1 VLGLANPILSF
12 SWVGDNLSLIGSAIA
27 QHVEL
32 TLIAVGVGF
41 GISLPLSLLIW
52 RVKPLRAP
60 IVGFAAL
67 LYTIPSIALFAL
79 VQPITGYFSVTT
91 GEVALVSYTLL
102 ILIRNTVAGLDAV
115 SSEVHEAAKSVGYS
129 PLAAIVRVD
138 LPLALPAIFAG
149 LRVATVT
156 TVGLV
161 TVTAFIGLGGLGQL
175 VIDGF
180 NAQVNRNS
188 PIVVGLAC
196 SVFLAAIG
204 DLLFVL
210 IERGVVRWARPVQG
224 A

>member
-1 VLGLANPILSF
+1 MLALANPLLSLA
-12 SWVGDNLSLIGSAIA
+12 WVRDNLGVIGSALA

-32 TLIAVGVGF
+32 TLIAVGAGF
-41 GISLPLSLLIW
+41 AISMPLSLLIW
-52 RVKPLRAP
+52 RFRALRPP
-60 IVGFAAL
+60 IIGATAL

-79 VQPITGYFSVTT
+79 VQPLTGYFSVTT

-115 SSEVHEAAKSVGYS
+115 SDEVHEAARAVGYS
-129 PLAAIVRVD
+129 RAATVVRVD

-175 VIDGF
+175 IINGF
-180 NAQVNRNS
+180 DSFQNS
-188 PIVVGLAC
+188 PIVVGLIC
-196 SVFLAAIG
+196 SVVLAAIG
-204 DLLFVL
+204 DLVFVGL
-210 IERGVVRWARPVQG
+210 EHVIVRWARPAQG
-224 A
+224 I

>member
-1 VLGLANPILSF
+1 MLALANPLLSW
-12 SWVGDNLSLIGSAIA
+12 SWVTGNLSLIGSAIA

-32 TLIAVGVGF
+32 TLLAVGIGF
-41 GISLPLSLLIW
+41 GISLPVSLLLW
-52 RVKPLRAP
+52 RFSALRP
-60 IVGFAAL
+60 PVVGLAAL

-79 VQPITGYFSVTT
+79 VQPLTGYFSITT

-115 SSEVHEAAKSVGYS
+115 PEEVHEAARAVGYS
-129 PLAAIVRVD
+129 PFGAVLRVD

-175 VIDGF
+175 IINGF
-180 NAQVNRNS
+180 DSFQDS
-188 PIVVGLAC
+188 PIVVGLIC
-196 SVFLAAIG
+196 SVVIAGLG
-204 DLLFVL
+204 DLGFVVL
-210 IERGVVRWARPVQG
+210 ERLLVRWTPPVQR

>member
-1 VLGLANPILSF
+1 MFGLANPLLSW
-12 SWVGDNLSLIGSAIA
+12 SWVTGNWSVIGSAIA

-32 TLIAVGVGF
+32 TLVAVGVGF
-41 GISLPLSLLIW
+41 GISLPLSLLVW
-52 RVKPLRAP
+52 RFRMLRP
-60 IVGFAAL
+60 PVLGIAAL

-79 VQPITGYFSVTT
+79 IQPLTGYFSTTT

-115 SSEVHEAAKSVGYS
+115 SEEVHEAARSVGYS
-129 PLAAIVRVD
+129 PIGAVIHVD

-156 TVGLV
+156 VVGLV

-175 VIDGF
+175 IINGF
-180 NAQVNRNS
+180 DNFQDS
-188 PIVVGLAC
+188 PIVVGLLC
-196 SVFLAAIG
+196 SVAIAGIG
-204 DLLFVL
+204 DLLLVGL
-210 IERGVVRWARPVQG
+210 ERTIVRWTRPVQG